1 MLKTKQVNYKRKKY
15 MESINN
21 DNMGLYT
28 IYPKVLIFFIC
39 SHDTNPLEMYSLQK
53 QCICCSYR
61 LSERK

>member
-1 MLKTKQVNYKRKKY
+1 